1 MTDIALIRHHNSAR
15 WLLALICA
23 AAFFT
28 AALVTP
34 EVRAQAAAKPPA
46 PTVYKV
52 GKGETVMTIANK
64 LRYPSAT
71 ENQMAY
77 AIVRGNP
84 NAFSAKSK
92 ERLRPGAKLV
102 IPNEAT
108 VLSNKPEIA
117 DAGVA
122 TLRKGEA
129 RYQDALAAEKGGDM
143 KGAVTAYIESAR
155 LGHPLADVRLGQ
167 LYDKD
172 TSKTLPR
179 DLQQSIAH
187 YQKAREF
194 GIEIKGQQARTPAAP
209 NVPTH

>member
-1 MTDIALIRHHNSAR
+1 MNFCRTM
-15 WLLALICA
+15 LALA
-23 AAFFT
+23 SVT
-28 AALVTP
+28 AMLFAP
-34 EVRAQAAAKPPA
+34 ELRAQAAAKAPA

-52 GKGETVMTIANK
+52 GKGETVLTIANK

-92 ERLRPGAKLV
+92 ERLKSGAKLT
-102 IPNEAT
+102 IPDEKT
-108 VLSNKPEIA
+108 VLSYKTDVA
-117 DAGVA
+117 DSGVA
-122 TLRKGEA
+122 SLRKGET
-129 RYQDALAAEKGGDM
+129 RYQDALVAEKGGDM
-143 KGAVTAYIESAR
+143 KGAVAAYIDAAK

-179 DLQQSIAH
+179 DLQQSIGH

-194 GIEIKGQQARTPAAP
+194 GIEIKGQQARNPGAP
-209 NVPTH
+209 NVPVH

>member
-1 MTDIALIRHHNSAR
+1 M
-15 WLLALICA
+15 LALACV
-23 AAFFT
+23 T
-28 AALVTP
+28 AVLFAP
-34 EVRAQAAAKPPA
+34 ELRAQAPAKPAA

-52 GKGETVMTIANK
+52 GKGETVLTIASK

-92 ERLRPGAKLV
+92 ERLKPGAKLT
-102 IPNEAT
+102 IPDEKT
-108 VLSNKPEIA
+108 VLSYKTDVA
-117 DAGVA
+117 DSGVA
-122 TLRKGEA
+122 SLRKGET

-143 KGAVTAYIESAR
+143 KGAVAAYIEAAK

-179 DLQQSIAH
+179 DLQQSIGH

-194 GIEIKGQQARTPAAP
+194 GIEIKGQQARNPGAP

>member
-1 MTDIALIRHHNSAR
+1 MTDTTLIPHHNAAR
-15 WLLALICA
+15 WPLALLCA
-23 AAFFT
+23 AALS
-28 AALVTP
+28 AAVLFAP
-34 EVRAQAAAKPPA
+34 QVRAQAAAKAPA

-92 ERLRPGAKLV
+92 ERLRPGAKLA
-102 IPNEAT
+102 IPDEKT
-108 VLSNKPEIA
+108 VLSYKRDEA
-117 DAGVA
+117 DRGVT
-122 TLRKGEA
+122 TLRKGET
-129 RYQDALAAEKGGDM
+129 RYQDALTAEKCGDM
-143 KGAVTAYIESAR
+143 KGAVAAYIEAAR

-179 DLQQSIAH
+179 DLQQSIGH

-194 GIEIKGQQARTPAAP
+194 GIEIKGQQARNPGAP

>member
-1 MTDIALIRHHNSAR
+1 MSFWRTMLV
-15 WLLALICA
+15 LASV
-23 AAFFT
+23 T
-28 AALVTP
+28 AVLVAP
-34 EVRAQAAAKPPA
+34 EVRAQAAAKAPA

-52 GKGETVMTIANK
+52 GKGETVLTIANK

-92 ERLRPGAKLV
+92 ERLKPGAKLT
-102 IPNEAT
+102 IPDEKT
-108 VLSNKPEIA
+108 VLSYKTDVA
-117 DAGVA
+117 DSGVA
-122 TLRKGEA
+122 SLRKGET

-143 KGAVTAYIESAR
+143 KGAVAAYIEAAK

-179 DLQQSIAH
+179 DLQQSIGH

-194 GIEIKGQQARTPAAP
+194 GIEIKGQQARNPGAP